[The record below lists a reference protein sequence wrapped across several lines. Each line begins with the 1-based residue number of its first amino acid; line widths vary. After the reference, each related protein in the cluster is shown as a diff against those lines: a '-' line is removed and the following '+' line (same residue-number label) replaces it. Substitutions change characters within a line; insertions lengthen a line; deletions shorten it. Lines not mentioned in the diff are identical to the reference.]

1 MSEKAVAIHATVLV
15 ILMAVFIFAIFVIFF
30 NWINI
35 QNLQASKELCATK
48 LLNYCTEWWKKD
60 FKDKPYNWA
69 EQSPVDCEK
78 DPINIHEPTDV
89 NDCRALLG
97 IK

>member
-1 MSEKAVAIHATVLV
+1 MPKKAVAIHATVLV
-15 ILMAVFIFAIFVIFF
+15 ILMAVFIFAIFVILF

-35 QNLQASKELCATK
+35 QNLQASKEFCATK

-60 FKDKPYNWA
+60 FKEKPYSWA
-69 EQSPVDCEK
+69 DQSPAGCEK
-78 DPINIHEPTDV
+78 NPININEPNDV
-89 NDCRALLG
+89 SDCRALLG